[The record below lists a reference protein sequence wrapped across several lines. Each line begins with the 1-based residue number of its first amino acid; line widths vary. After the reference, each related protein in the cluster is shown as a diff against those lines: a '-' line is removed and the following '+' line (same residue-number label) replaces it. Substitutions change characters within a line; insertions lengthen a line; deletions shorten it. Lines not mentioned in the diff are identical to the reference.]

1 MNNSKPFGLNIHS
14 EISLPGCGVTGV
26 KADVRIRYGAVP
38 DSLPGAVMIR
48 VCTQTRPG
56 QFLLTLDRV
65 AKYLVEGG
73 TRITIEP
80 APGVNDDE
88 VRLFLMGAVWSAL
101 LLQRGLLP
109 LHGSAIR
116 VKDGAV
122 VFAGPSGNGK
132 STLAAALMERGHP
145 FVTDELCALDV
156 KENSPPTLLPG
167 FPQIQLWADSLRRL
181 DWDIRHL
188 APVRP
193 GLGKFVVPLEN
204 DTIGA
209 PLPVARLYVMVVG
222 NKPSYRIKP
231 LQGRNRIYT
240 VIDCTYRVKHVAGH
254 GLSTP
259 HFKQCCDTARH
270 IDVKRLERPMVPFDL
285 ESLVNLITGDF

>member
-14 EISLPGCGVTGV
+14 EIPLPGCGATGAT
-26 KADVRIRYGAVP
+26 ADVRIRYGAVP
-38 DSLPGAVMIR
+38 DSLPGAAMIR

-56 QFLLTLDRV
+56 QFLLALDRV
-65 AKYLVEGG
+65 AKYLVEDG

-80 APGVNDDE
+80 APGVTDDE

-132 STLAAALMERGHP
+132 STLTAALMERGYP
-145 FVTDELCALDV
+145 LIADELCALAV
-156 KENSPPTLLPG
+156 KENSPPVLLPG
-167 FPQIQLWADSLRRL
+167 FPQILLWADSLRKL
-181 DWDIRHL
+181 EKDMRHL

-193 GLGKFVVPLEN
+193 GLGKYVVPLEN
-204 DTIGA
+204 DTVGA
-209 PLPVARLYVMVVG
+209 PLPVERLYVMAVG
-222 NKPSYRIKP
+222 NKPSFRIKP
-231 LQGRNRIYT
+231 LQGRNRIHA
-240 VIDCTYRVKHVAGH
+240 VIECTYRVKHVAGH
-254 GLSTP
+254 GLSTS

-270 IDVKRLERPMVPFDL
+270 IDVKRLERPLIPFDL
-285 ESLVNLITGDF
+285 ERLVNHITGDF